1 MKEIKSGS
9 RSTGKI
15 AFQVVL
21 AAIALVGIAGAIL
34 MKLFSIEISIAP
46 ASSNSVPV
54 IKTTESPS
62 VESVTSAKIEKP
74 DAVAVASKQGNL
86 RIRNRSGYPIRV
98 ALLSRQ
104 PKDGNLKSDSSQSGF
119 ALPAHWDF
127 APQEG
132 SETGLLVSL
141 PNRSIQL
148 KRGDVVVAFA
158 QDGSQR
164 YWGPFVV
171 GETGRPDWNAQAAEW
186 ELVIEN

>member
-9 RSTGKI
+9 RPTGKVALRVGLAVI
-15 AFQVVL
+15 VL
-21 AAIALVGIAGAIL
+21 IGIVGAGL
-34 MKLFSIEISIAP
+34 MKLFAIEISIAP
-46 ASSNSVPV
+46 AAPNAVPM

-62 VESVTSAKIEKP
+62 VEPVAPVKIEKP
-74 DAVAVASKQGNL
+74 NATAIAAKQGNL
-86 RIRNRSGYPIRV
+86 RIRNRSDYPIRV

-104 PKDGNLKSDSSQSGF
+104 PKEANLKSGSPQSGF
-119 ALPAHWDF
+119 APPAHWDF

-132 SETGLLVSL
+132 SQSGLLVSL
-141 PNRSIQL
+141 PQRSIQL

-171 GETGRPDWNAQAAEW
+171 GETERPDWSAQAGEW